1 MRSTSPSDLAGK
13 AAFGVIGLM
22 GVSQAVT
29 NLKLDTLSE
38 FVKEAWGFAI
48 PIVIGCAIL
57 GVGLWLGNMAKKA
70 VLSSNMENAGTM
82 ANVAFGG
89 IMALTGVIA
98 LKRMGLAGETVDLGF
113 GRSSSSGRIGL
124 WSRWPRRSC
133 QVLGKES

>member
-1 MRSTSPSDLAGK
+1 M
-13 AAFGVIGLM
+13 M

-57 GVGLWLGNMAKKA
+57 GVGLWLGNMAKRA

-82 ANVAFGG
+82 ANVASLSL
-89 IMALTGVIA
+89 IHI
-98 LKRMGLAGETVDLGF
+98 
-113 GRSSSSGRIGL
+113 
-124 WSRWPRRSC
+124 
-133 QVLGKES
+133 